1 VKNAPVRFPIP
12 LLILFLFPLSAEDS
26 ASWSCALT
34 VFSGNLDRA
43 DSYLFRQIPLQLY
56 YRLSEFPEHRLS
68 DRERQFFDE
77 KKRGSR
83 SHELLDSWEKLH
95 AERDALLFSGDRT
108 DYETLTGKIDEAR
121 RKYEE
126 SLVPENGEDRVL
138 TLDFLTAGNGGILF
152 PSPEAASE
160 KHPDY
165 IITGSLDRAGDFIL
179 IEIRGISRAG
189 DRDVPLWSGA
199 VEAKQPDQRTAAMT
213 DALKETL
220 LGRPWSAL
228 SVTAEPSHS
237 QIFLNGQSLGV
248 GSVQDEILEPGP
260 AVLEVRYP
268 RYGVYREEL
277 ELRPG
282 ERISRSVVLEPGEED
297 LITLETV
304 PSGADVILGSV
315 YKGKTPLI
323 LPRPLIPETLIL
335 TREGYDTVTSSLGP
349 ETPAASEYAFTSGGV
364 DWNEERLSRQG
375 KFYNSLGWF
384 SLSLAAPLVLSGV
397 KDEQILLA
405 QKYYA
410 LGDADRFD
418 RARSNAILSQG
429 LYWGGVA
436 VSGVLLGVSITR
448 LVQYIRASEES
459 IEQR

>member
-1 VKNAPVRFPIP
+1 MKVAPVKFLIP
-12 LLILFLFPLSAEDS
+12 LLLFLCFPLSAES
-26 ASWSCALT
+26 TGTWSCALT
-34 VFSGNLDRA
+34 VFSGNLDRS
-43 DSYLFRQIPLQLY
+43 DSYLYRQIPLQLY
-56 YRLSEFPEHRLS
+56 YRLSEFPDHRLS
-68 DRERQFFDE
+68 DGERQFYDE
-77 KKRGSR
+77 KNRGSR
-83 SHELLDSWEKLH
+83 SDELLDSWEKLH

-108 DYETLTGKIDEAR
+108 EYETLSLKIDEAQ

-126 SLVPENGEDRVL
+126 SLAPGNGDDRVL
-138 TLDFLTAGNGGILF
+138 ALDFLTAGNGGILF
-152 PSPEAASE
+152 SSPEAALE

-165 IITGSLDRAGDFIL
+165 VITGSLDRAGDFIL

-199 VEAKQPDQRTAAMT
+199 VEAEKPDESTAAMT
-213 DALKETL
+213 DTLKETI

-248 GSVQDEILEPGP
+248 GSVQEEILEPGP

-282 ERISRSVVLEPGEED
+282 ERINRSVVLEAGKEN
-297 LITLETV
+297 LITVETV

-315 YKGKTPLI
+315 HKGVTPLI

-335 TREGYDTVTSSLGP
+335 TLDGYDTITSSLGP
-349 ETPAASEYAFTSGGV
+349 ETPAVSEFSFTAGRV
-364 DWNEERLSRQG
+364 DWNEERLTRQG

-384 SLSLAAPLVLSGV
+384 SLSLAAPLVLTGI

-405 QKYYA
+405 QKYAA

-418 RARSNAILSQG
+418 EARSNAILSQG

-448 LVQYIRASEES
+448 LVQYIRASEKS